1 MEHDYNGSVAL
12 FSTFGL
18 IIWLAILVFMIVA
31 QWKLYE
37 KAGQPGWAILIPI
50 YNAIVFFKI
59 INRPVWWIL
68 LCLIPV
74 VNIVISIIVM
84 LDLAKAFGQSTGFA
98 IGLILLP
105 IVFIPILGFGN
116 AEYMGIER

>member
-1 MEHDYNGSVAL
+1 MEQNLNGS
-12 FSTFGL
+12 FSAFSGITVF
-18 IIWLAILVFMIVA
+18 IWLVVIVFLIVA
-31 QWKLYE
+31 EWKIFE
-37 KAGQPGWAILIPI
+37 KAGQPGWASLIPI
-50 YNAIVFFKI
+50 YNAIVFLKI

-68 LCLIPV
+68 LYLIPV
-74 VNIVISIIVM
+74 VNIIISIIVM

-105 IVFIPILGFGN
+105 IIFIPILGFGN